1 MGGLRKNKPALTS
14 HQGRPREAHA
24 CILFHTNL
32 CLTSYANKSLLVL
45 STLLDT
51 EREFGRIHNKARPA
65 DHCIATELLK
75 K

>member
-1 MGGLRKNKPALTS
+1 MGGLRKNKPALTL
-14 HQGRPREAHA
+14 HRGRLRGAHA

-51 EREFGRIHNKARPA
+51 ENLEEFTIKP
-65 DHCIATELLK
+65 DLLITALQLNFSRN
-75 K
+75 